1 MPDSRI
7 PASKAGYME
16 LVGAKKDGDCSKVN
30 VQGGIS
36 FERGCCN
43 EFERESRYTT
53 KFSCG
58 TFEYQRPKE

>member
-1 MPDSRI
+1 MAKKFTAKEVD
-7 PASKAGYME
+7 YME
-16 LVGAKKDGDCSKVN
+16 LVGAKKDGECSIVD
-30 VQGGIS
+30 VPGGIS

-58 TFEYQRPKE
+58 TCEYQRQK